1 MPDAGALALF
11 STAAIALL
19 LVPGPAVLFVV
30 AQSVHGGRRA
40 GLVSVLGLHAGTL
53 VHIAA
58 AAVGLSSLL
67 VSSATAF
74 EIVKLAG
81 AGYLIV
87 LGARRLLDRQ
97 DRTAAVAPRAAPK
110 RRLFVNGIVVNVL
123 NPKTALF
130 FLAFLPQ
137 FVNVSA
143 GSVALQMIVFG
154 LIFLAFGLVTDSLYA
169 LAAGTAGGWLR
180 TRPRSATVERY
191 VSGSVFLGL
200 GLSTALSAR
209 GSLKEL

>member
-11 STAAIALL
+11 SAAAIALL

-74 EIVKLAG
+74 EIVKYAG
-81 AGYLIV
+81 AAYLIA
-87 LGARRLLDRQ
+87 LGVRRLVDRR
-97 DRTAAVAPRAAPK
+97 DRTTVVAPRSAPR

-137 FVNVSA
+137 FVDVSA
-143 GSVALQMIVFG
+143 GSAALQMIVFG

-180 TRPRSATVERY
+180 TKPRSAAVERY

-200 GLSTALSAR
+200 GLATALS
-209 GSLKEL
+209 GSRKS